1 MTNNK
6 LILTTQQRFR
16 KEKHNIFTDKVNKI
30 VFCSN
35 DDKRI
40 KSIDSIETYAQG
52 TSIYD
57 PRTRYSM

>member
-6 LILTTQQRFR
+6 LILRTQQRFR

-40 KSIDSIETYAQG
+40 KSIDSTETYAQG